1 MTEVSLLPNQFARQ
15 WIEDHYVCAGSS
27 GANLL
32 QLAED
37 GVISWE
43 IIARAYIYDA
53 DETASHN
60 AQVRVAEWSAYVPVD
75 YALQHPH

>member
-1 MTEVSLLPNQFARQ
+1 MTAASLVPNTFARQ

-27 GANLL
+27 SANLL

-43 IIARAYIYDA
+43 DIARAFIYDA
-53 DETASHN
+53 DETVSHN
-60 AQVRVAEWSAYVPVD
+60 AQVRVAEWQQYTP
-75 YALQHPH
+75 L

>member
-1 MTEVSLLPNQFARQ
+1 MTEASVVPNTFARQ

-27 GANLL
+27 GANLV

-37 GVISWE
+37 GVIQWE
-43 IIARAYIYDA
+43 DIARAFIYDA

-60 AQVRVAEWSAYVPVD
+60 AWVRVAEWMQYTPV
-75 YALQHPH
+75 

>member
-1 MTEVSLLPNQFARQ
+1 MTEFSLFPTPDARK
-15 WIEDHYVCAGSS
+15 WIEDRYVCAGSS

-32 QLAED
+32 TLAED

-43 IIARAYIYDA
+43 QIARAFIYDA

-60 AQVRVAEWSAYVPVD
+60 AQVRVAERE
-75 YALQHPH
+75 LMGL

>member
-1 MTEVSLLPNQFARQ
+1 MTEFSHYPSADVRE
-15 WIEDHYVCAGSS
+15 WIEDRYVCAGSS

-32 QLAED
+32 QNAED

-43 IIARAYIYDA
+43 NVARAFIYDA

-60 AQVRVAEWSAYVPVD
+60 AQVRVANRELYGVFQGVF
-75 YALQHPH
+75 Q

>member
-1 MTEVSLLPNQFARQ
+1 MTEASLVPNTFARQ

-37 GVISWE
+37 GVIQWE
-43 IIARAYIYDA
+43 DIARAFIYDA

-60 AQVRVAEWSAYVPVD
+60 AQVRVAEWMQYTPV
-75 YALQHPH
+75 

>member
-1 MTEVSLLPNQFARQ
+1 MLASLLPNPVARQ

-43 IIARAYIYDA
+43 LVARAFIYDA
-53 DETASHN
+53 QETESHN
-60 AQVRVAEWSAYVPVD
+60 ALVRVAEWQQYVPE
-75 YALQHPH
+75 

>member
-1 MTEVSLLPNQFARQ
+1 MTEASLVPNTFARQ

-27 GANLL
+27 GANLV

-43 IIARAYIYDA
+43 DIVRAFIYDA

-60 AQVRVAEWSAYVPVD
+60 AWVRVAEWMQYTP
-75 YALQHPH
+75 L

>member
-1 MTEVSLLPNQFARQ
+1 MTEASLVPNSFARQ

-27 GANLL
+27 GANLV

-37 GVISWE
+37 GVIQWE
-43 IIARAYIYDA
+43 DIARAFVYDA

-60 AQVRVAEWSAYVPVD
+60 AWVRVAEWMQYTPV
-75 YALQHPH
+75 